1 MGINLF
7 KMGNLMKAF
16 IFPGQ
21 GSQSVG
27 MAKDHF
33 DSDSDVKKLFLK
45 ANDQLGYS
53 LTDIMFEGPADKLM
67 QTKHTQPAIFL
78 HSIALFRQMDDTP
91 DAVAGHSLGEFSA
104 LVAARVIDFETALD
118 LVDLRGNLMQEA
130 GEMHPGGMAA
140 IIGMDDDTVDSICRK
155 ATDEIQKPVVAAN
168 YNCPGQLVISGDVDA
183 VKKAVDLAKEEGCRL
198 AKILP
203 VSGAF
208 HSPLMK
214 PALEGLQKQLEEIT
228 FRDPEF
234 PLYSNATAEPTQD
247 AAEVKANLIA
257 QLTSPVK
264 WTQTLQNME
273 KNGITDFVEI
283 GPGKVLQ
290 GLVKRTI
297 SNANISGR
305 Q

>member
-1 MGINLF
+1 
-7 KMGNLMKAF
+7 MKAF

-27 MAKDHF
+27 MAKEHF
-33 DSDSDVKKLFLK
+33 ESESDIKKLFLK

-53 LTDIMFEGPADKLM
+53 LTEIMFEGPTDKLM
-67 QTKHTQPAIFL
+67 QTKYTQPAIFL
-78 HSIALFRQMDDTP
+78 HSVALFNQIDEKP

-104 LVAARVIDFETALD
+104 LVASGVIDFETALD

-130 GEMHPGGMAA
+130 GEVHPGSMAA
-140 IIGMDDDTVDSICRK
+140 IIGMDDDDVDSICEE
-155 ATDEIQKPVVAAN
+155 ATEEIQKPVVAAN

-183 VKKAVDLAKEEGCRL
+183 VKKAVDLAKDKGCRL

-214 PALEGLQKQLEEIT
+214 PALEGLQKRLEEIS
-228 FRDPEF
+228 FNDPEC
-234 PLYSNATAEPTQD
+234 PLYSNATAKPTKD
-247 AAEVKANLIA
+247 ASVVKENLIA
-257 QLTSPVK
+257 QLTSPVR
-264 WTQTLQNME
+264 WTQTLLNME

-290 GLVKRTI
+290 GLVKRTL

>member
-1 MGINLF
+1 
-7 KMGNLMKAF
+7 MKAF

-27 MAKDHF
+27 MAKEHF
-33 DSDSDVKKLFLK
+33 ETDSDIKKLFLK

-53 LTDIMFEGPADKLM
+53 LTEIMFEGPTDKLM
-67 QTKHTQPAIFL
+67 QTKYTQPAIFL
-78 HSIALFRQMDDTP
+78 HSVALFNQIDEKP
-91 DAVAGHSLGEFSA
+91 DAVAGHSLGEFTA
-104 LVAARVIDFETALD
+104 LVASGVIDFETALD

-130 GEMHPGGMAA
+130 GVVHPGSMAA
-140 IIGMDDDTVDSICRK
+140 IIGMDDDVVDSICEE
-155 ATDEIQKPVVAAN
+155 ATGEIQKPVVAAN

-183 VKKAVDLAKEEGCRL
+183 VKKAVDLAKEKGCRL

-214 PALEGLQKQLEEIT
+214 PALEGLQKRLEEIS
-228 FRDPEF
+228 FNDPEC
-234 PLYSNATAEPTQD
+234 PLYSNATAKPTKD
-247 AAEVKANLIA
+247 ASVVKENLIA
-257 QLTSPVK
+257 QLTSPVR
-264 WTQTLQNME
+264 WTQTLLNME

-290 GLVKRTI
+290 GLVKRTL
-297 SNANISGR
+297 SNANISGL

>member
-1 MGINLF
+1 
-7 KMGNLMKAF
+7 MKAF

-27 MAKDHF
+27 MAKEHF
-33 DSDSDVKKLFLK
+33 DSDSDVKELFLK

-53 LTDIMFEGPADKLM
+53 ITDIMFDGPADKLM

-78 HSIALFRQMDDTP
+78 HSIALFRQMGDTP

-130 GEMHPGGMAA
+130 GDVHPGGMAA

-155 ATDEIQKPVVAAN
+155 ATEEIQKPVVAAN

>member
-1 MGINLF
+1 MVNV
-7 KMGNLMKAF
+7 MKAF

-21 GSQSVG
+21 GAQSVG
-27 MAKDHF
+27 MAKEHF
-33 DSDSDVKKLFLK
+33 ATDSDIKKLFLK

-53 LTDIMFEGPADKLM
+53 LTDIMFEGPTDKLM

-78 HSIALFRQMDDTP
+78 HSVALFMQIDEKP

-104 LVAARVIDFETALD
+104 LVASGVIDFETTLD

-130 GEMHPGGMAA
+130 GEVHPGGMAA
-140 IIGMDDDTVDSICRK
+140 IIGMDDNVVDSICEE
-155 ATDEIQKPVVAAN
+155 ATEEIQKPVVAAN
-168 YNCPGQLVISGDVDA
+168 YNCPGQLVISGDIDA
-183 VKKAVDLAKEEGCRL
+183 VKKAVDIAKERGCRL

-214 PALEGLQKQLEEIT
+214 PALEGLQKRLEEIS
-228 FRDPEF
+228 FNDPDC
-234 PLYSNATAEPTQD
+234 PLYSNATAEPTKD
-247 AAEVKANLIA
+247 ASVVKENLIA
-257 QLTSPVK
+257 QLTSPVR
-264 WTQTLQNME
+264 WTQTLLNMDE
-273 KNGITDFVEI
+273 NGITDFLEI

-290 GLVKRTI
+290 GLVKRTL

>member
-7 KMGNLMKAF
+7 KMGDLMKAF

-33 DSDSDVKKLFLK
+33 DSNNDVKKLFLK

-53 LTDIMFEGPADKLM
+53 LSEIMFEGPADKLM
-67 QTKHTQPAIFL
+67 QTKYTQPAIFL
-78 HSIALFRQMDDTP
+78 HSVALLGQMDEKP

-104 LVAARVIDFETALD
+104 LVAANVIDFETALD
-118 LVDLRGNLMQEA
+118 LVSLRGELMQEA
-130 GEMHPGGMAA
+130 GDKQPGGMAA
-140 IIGMDDDTVDSICRK
+140 IIGMDDDVVDSICEK

-168 YNCPGQLVISGDVDA
+168 YNCPGQLVISGDMDA
-183 VKKAVDLAKEEGCRL
+183 VKKAVELAKEEGCRL
-198 AKILP
+198 AKVLP

-214 PALEGLQKQLEEIT
+214 PALEGLQAKLEEIP
-228 FRDPEF
+228 FSDPVCPF
-234 PLYSNATAEPTQD
+234 YSNATGESTLD
-247 AAEVKANLIA
+247 ANTVKENLIA
-257 QLTSPVK
+257 QLTSPVR
-264 WTQTLQNME
+264 WTQTLQKMDKSGVTE
-273 KNGITDFVEI
+273 FIEV

-290 GLVKRTI
+290 GLVKRTLK
-297 SNANISGR
+297 NANISGR

>member
-1 MGINLF
+1 
-7 KMGNLMKAF
+7 MGNLMKAF

-27 MAKDHF
+27 MAKEHF
-33 DSDSDVKKLFLK
+33 DSDSDVKELFLK

-53 LTDIMFEGPADKLM
+53 ITDIMFDGPADKLM

-78 HSIALFRQMDDTP
+78 HSIALFRQMGDTP

-130 GEMHPGGMAA
+130 GDVHPGGMAA

-155 ATDEIQKPVVAAN
+155 ATEEIQKPVVAAN

-273 KNGITDFVEI
+273 KNGISDFVEI

>member
-1 MGINLF
+1 
-7 KMGNLMKAF
+7 MKAF

-27 MAKDHF
+27 MAKEHF
-33 DSDSDVKKLFLK
+33 ETDSDIKQLFLK
-45 ANDQLGYS
+45 ANDQLGYNLS
-53 LTDIMFEGPADKLM
+53 DIMFEGPTDKLM
-67 QTKHTQPAIFL
+67 QTKYTQPAIFL
-78 HSIALFRQMDDTP
+78 HSVALFMQMDEEP
-91 DAVAGHSLGEFSA
+91 DAVAGHSLGEISA
-104 LVAARVIDFETALD
+104 LVASSVIDFETALD
-118 LVDLRGNLMQEA
+118 LVNLRGNLMQEA
-130 GEMHPGGMAA
+130 GEVHPGGMAA
-140 IIGMDDDTVDSICRK
+140 IIGMDDEVVDTICEK
-155 ATDEIQKPVVAAN
+155 ATAEIQKPVVAAN

-214 PALEGLQKQLEEIT
+214 PALEGLQKRLEEIS
-228 FRDPEF
+228 FNDPEC

-247 AAEVKANLIA
+247 ANTVKENLIA

-264 WTQTLQNME
+264 WTQTLRNMGS
-273 KNGITDFVEI
+273 NGITDFVEI

>member
-1 MGINLF
+1 MGY
-7 KMGNLMKAF
+7 LMKAF

-27 MAKDHF
+27 MAKEHF
-33 DSDSDVKKLFLK
+33 DSNSGIKKLFLK

-53 LTDIMFEGPADKLM
+53 ISDIMFEGPSDKLM
-67 QTKHTQPAIFL
+67 QTKYTQPAIFL
-78 HSIALFRQMDDTP
+78 HSVALFMQMDESP

-104 LVAARVIDFETALD
+104 LVAAGVIDFETALD

-130 GEMHPGGMAA
+130 GDVHPGGMAA
-140 IIGMDDDTVDSICRK
+140 IIGMDGDVVDSICEK
-155 ATDEIQKPVVAAN
+155 ATTEIKKPVVAAN
-168 YNCPGQLVISGDVDA
+168 YNCPGQLVISGDMDA
-183 VKKAVDLAKEEGCRL
+183 VKRAVELAKEEGCRL

-214 PALEGLQKQLEEIT
+214 PALEGLQKRLEDIM
-228 FRDPEF
+228 FKDPEC

-247 AAEVKANLIA
+247 SDVVKENLIA

-283 GPGKVLQ
+283 GPGKVLR

-297 SNANISGR
+297 SNANISGH